1 MKEKDAFFCSRS
13 LELIE
18 RDDQS
23 ISVEMFQESN
33 ANFPAKAQEVSAL
46 ELSDTNIAF
55 FKKLLFK
62 TVVFG
67 HQGFLFYLFII
78 LVSLWKYG
86 YHLSFL
92 CA

>member
-1 MKEKDAFFCSRS
+1 MKEKDAFFCSRN

-23 ISVEMFQESN
+23 ISVEIFQESN

-55 FKKLLFK
+55 LKIYFSKLLFSVIK
-62 TVVFG
+62 VFC
-67 HQGFLFYLFII
+67 FTF
-78 LVSLWKYG
+78 
-86 YHLSFL
+86 LSF
-92 CA
+92 